1 MLDKTSK
8 ALFKYLFRQ
17 LNDGKKLFALSEII
31 NLFNE
36 EINDTNVRSYL
47 LNIER
52 EGFID
57 IIFTDKKGEPYA
69 FISLKSRGND
79 YFEDKKKRKKE
90 VFMRILLAF
99 LSALITYIAGRVL
112 YRFFN

>member
-52 EGFID
+52 EGVID

-90 VFMRILLAF
+90 IFMRIFLAF